1 MNDCSVQLVRQLRR
15 LCRLRAALPPYPRRG
30 CVRPAPAQQPQ
41 PAATRRRAGDRQVRW
56 AGNRVPRAVRRRGQ
70 RAGGGGLYRR
80 RRRREGRSV
89 DGGGVSLQFGVVG
102 GHCRGLPRRRSSPRV
117 VGGLPQRDGRMLRD
131 QHASSEPRRGPPS
144 N

>member
-56 AGNRVPRAVRRRGQ
+56 AGNRLPRAVRRRGQ

-102 GHCRGLPRRRSSPRV
+102 G
-117 VGGLPQRDGRMLRD
+117 LPQRDGRMLRD